1 MNGFGRESR
10 GSNKLKKLVFVILVP
25 FILIVLFYFIYKL
38 FLVSPPLV
46 EGMDAFR
53 LLPAEKTISLTVKN
67 ASSFEVF
74 ITQGLKSIP
83 LIQEKPE
90 GSEKIFSITV
100 RPKDL
105 GLNEGKTVVTIKA
118 RSGLFR
124 KADYTVDSL
133 VDTIPPKLGVVRY
146 PRRLK
151 QGMGGLAILNASGA
165 DRLYVKL
172 GRHTFKAY
180 PFSDGD
186 GAGKNGYLVLFPIP
200 FDMKP
205 GTVLYAIAED
215 KAGNR
220 TVKTLPTRIVKNRFR
235 SSSINLSDRFMNAV
249 IYPLLNETENDD
261 PVSSFKK
268 VNEVWRARDAA
279 RLVDISRDSGPV
291 KLWKGRFLQLK
302 NSKVMA
308 SYGDGRV
315 YSYKGKPISRSVHLG
330 YDLASVEHTPVEA
343 ANSGVVRFAGEFGIY
358 GNTIVIDHGL
368 GLMSLYGHLSEIDV
382 KEGQKVGK
390 GEIIG
395 RTGSTGLAG
404 GDHLHFGILIQG
416 IEVSPLYWWDPVWV
430 KNNIEN
436 FTGGG

>member
-133 VDTIPPKLGVVRY
+133 VDTIPTKLGVVRY

-172 GRHTFKAY
+172 GMHTFKAY
-180 PFSDGD
+180 PFIDGD
-186 GAGKNGYLVLFPIP
+186 GAVNNGYLVLFPIP

-205 GTVLYAIAED
+205 CTVLYAIA
-215 KAGNR
+215 
-220 TVKTLPTRIVKNRFR
+220 
-235 SSSINLSDRFMNAV
+235 
-249 IYPLLNETENDD
+249 
-261 PVSSFKK
+261 
-268 VNEVWRARDAA
+268 
-279 RLVDISRDSGPV
+279 
-291 KLWKGRFLQLK
+291 
-302 NSKVMA
+302 
-308 SYGDGRV
+308 
-315 YSYKGKPISRSVHLG
+315 
-330 YDLASVEHTPVEA
+330 
-343 ANSGVVRFAGEFGIY
+343 
-358 GNTIVIDHGL
+358 
-368 GLMSLYGHLSEIDV
+368 
-382 KEGQKVGK
+382 
-390 GEIIG
+390 
-395 RTGSTGLAG
+395 
-404 GDHLHFGILIQG
+404 
-416 IEVSPLYWWDPVWV
+416 
-430 KNNIEN
+430 
-436 FTGGG
+436 